1 VGEPDARES
10 GKLSNVT
17 GTQAVDRACRLLME
31 VLDAPAAPSH
41 TELMVATGLPKS
53 TTSRLLLA
61 LERNS
66 LVSRDPAERFHPGE
80 AFLRFSW
87 RGGGPAELA
96 SIAAPYLER
105 LGDETG
111 ETVNLG
117 ITRRGVVEQIAQ
129 VDGRYLLGAT
139 NWVGRPVPLHS
150 TALGKVLLAFGVVK
164 VPAGRLQR
172 CTPMTITSRAAL
184 EAELALV
191 RRRGY
196 ALTDGELEPGLVA
209 VSAPIHN
216 NAGTTLAAVSVSGPA
231 TRLSG
236 TPLRRAVAACVEQS
250 VALSRALGYRR
261 EISGQQPGKANRG
274 RPDNERPDSER
285 PDSERPDSER
295 PDSER
300 PDSERMVRHDRRRA
314 AS

>member
-1 VGEPDARES
+1 MGPNVGES
-10 GKLSNVT
+10 GQLSSVT

-31 VLDAPAAPSH
+31 VLEAPAAPSH

-66 LVSRDPAERFHPGE
+66 LLSRDAAERFHPGE
-80 AFLRFSW
+80 AFLRFGW

-96 SIAAPYLER
+96 SIAAPFLER
-105 LGDETG
+105 LGAQTG

-129 VDGRYLLGAT
+129 VDSRFLLGAT

-150 TALGKVLLAFGVVK
+150 TALGKVLLAFGAAK
-164 VPAGRLQR
+164 LPAGRLER
-172 CTPMTITSRAAL
+172 CTSTTITSRAAL
-184 EAELALV
+184 ETELALV

-196 ALTDGELEPGLVA
+196 ALTDSELEPGLVA

-231 TRLSG
+231 TRMSG
-236 TPLRRAVAACVEQS
+236 TLLRDAVASCVEQS
-250 VALSRALGYRR
+250 AALSRTLGYRP
-261 EISGQQPGKANRG
+261 EISGQSTKADR
-274 RPDNERPDSER
+274 ERPNQER
-285 PDSERPDSER
+285 PNQSGKDG
-295 PDSER
+295 
-300 PDSERMVRHDRRRA
+300 A
-314 AS
+314 A

>member
-1 VGEPDARES
+1 LFRNVGEPDLGEP
-10 GKLSNVT
+10 GKLSSVT
-17 GTQAVDRACRLLME
+17 GAQAVDRACRLLTE

-61 LERNS
+61 LEHNN
-66 LVSRDPAERFHPGE
+66 LVARDAAGRFHPGE

-105 LGDETG
+105 LGAQTG

-129 VDGRYLLGAT
+129 VDSRFLLGAT
-139 NWVGRPVPLHS
+139 NWVGRPVHLHS
-150 TALGKVLLAFGVVK
+150 TALGKVLLAFGVAK
-164 VPAGRLQR
+164 LPAGRLER
-172 CTPMTITSRAAL
+172 CTSMTITGRGAL
-184 EAELALV
+184 EAELTLV

-196 ALTDGELEPGLVA
+196 ALTDSELEPGLVA
-209 VSAPIHN
+209 VAAPIRN

-236 TPLRRAVAACVEQS
+236 AVLRQAVASCVAES
-250 VALSRALGYRR
+250 AALSRALGYRQQV
-261 EISGQQPGKANRG
+261 SGHQPGTPTTEAQKYRRPRPPKAK
-274 RPDNERPDSER
+274 RPKEG
-285 PDSERPDSER
+285 
-295 PDSER
+295 
-300 PDSERMVRHDRRRA
+300 A
-314 AS
+314 A